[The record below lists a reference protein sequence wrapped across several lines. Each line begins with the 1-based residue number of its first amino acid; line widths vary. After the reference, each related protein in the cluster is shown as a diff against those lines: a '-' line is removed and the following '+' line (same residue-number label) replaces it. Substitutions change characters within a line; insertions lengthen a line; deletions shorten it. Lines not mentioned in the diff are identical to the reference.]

1 MRLLRAGQGVSKVGG
16 KIKPQ
21 PEEHLHRKI
30 LSSVLILT
38 HDILSDEVAWIAKD
52 LLLFLWEKKQRL
64 QGDQGYLLLT

>member
-1 MRLLRAGQGVSKVGG
+1 MRLLRAGQGVIKVGG
-16 KIKPQ
+16 KKTPQ

-38 HDILSDEVAWIAKD
+38 HDILSGEVAWIAKD

-64 QGDQGYLLLT
+64 RGDQGSLLFT